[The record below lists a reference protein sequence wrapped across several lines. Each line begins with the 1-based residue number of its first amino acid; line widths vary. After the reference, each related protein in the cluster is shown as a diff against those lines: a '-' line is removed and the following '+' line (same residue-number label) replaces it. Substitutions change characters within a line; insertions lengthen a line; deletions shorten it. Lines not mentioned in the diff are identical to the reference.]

1 VIYRTCVAVILGIV
15 TACAGASAQDHPFTV
30 KDDIAMVRFSEPFPQ
45 SGVVGSEI
53 APQSPD
59 GRYFAVI
66 TSRGLL
72 ASDQIQSQVEIF
84 RREKVRAFMQ
94 PTRSS
99 QPFTPRVVATIVG
112 PVRYDGV
119 YPYAKL
125 IEDLRWSA
133 DGTSIYFKG
142 ESSSGAYQIYE
153 AKIDG
158 SGFRALTPAKWS
170 VDRYDVERDTIAY
183 TASLPDNGPID
194 RGIPI
199 NRDAWMVTGVSVDDI
214 LFPGQDSTS
223 GPETFSVW
231 VMKKSHEEWKS
242 TRMSTISF
250 RDNWRKLSFLLP
262 FKLSPRG
269 DKLIS
274 LIPVTKVPARWQSYD
289 PAAGYETWRLRVN
302 DPELIKDNNINK
314 PQEYSLIDLVKGK
327 SISLVNAPNAM
338 SLAYVEK
345 NGVAWAPDERRV
357 LVTNT
362 FLPLDQGPLSARSQR
377 TAPCAVASVDI
388 PSLHTNCLLNDQGR
402 IGTGGMRQRNS
413 QGVLDVAFGANDD
426 EALLLVDHGS
436 GKRTVETYQFDDDV
450 WKLADS
456 MPVSAAT
463 ETMAEATARNKAETN
478 GIQLVVKQ
486 GLNDPPTLWAQD
498 KQTGAERQLWD
509 PNPQFAHIEFGNA
522 SLYQWKDKTG
532 HEWSGG
538 LVKPVG
544 YVPGRR
550 YPLVIQM
557 YAFNKDQ
564 FITDG
569 SFPSA
574 FAARELASA
583 GIMVLVV
590 EKYPNTLSYVDP
602 EMALH
607 GYRSAIEHLSEAG
620 LIDPS
625 KVGVVGFSISCWLV
639 ESALVNAPHLFA
651 AATIADG
658 QANSYMEYHF
668 YGLAFQ
674 AQLEKVNGA
683 KPFGEG
689 LNKWSR
695 AVGFHLDQVQT
706 PLRIEAINPLSLLG
720 EWEIYSSLQ
729 IQNKPVD
736 LIYFPNGTHIHQK
749 PLERLESQQGDVDW
763 MRFWLQGYEDPDPAK
778 KAQYERWQHLKELQN
793 TESQTVGQPSHEVIR
808 PN

>member
-1 VIYRTCVAVILGIV
+1 VRHWTHVAAILGTV

-45 SGVVGSEI
+45 SGVAGSEI
-53 APQSPD
+53 APQSPN
-59 GRYFAVI
+59 GRYFAVV

-72 ASDQIQSQVEIF
+72 KSDQTESQVVIF
-84 RREKVRAFMQ
+84 KREKVRDFMQ
-94 PTRSS
+94 STPSS
-99 QPFTPRVVATIVG
+99 QPFAPHVIATVVGSMRYVG
-112 PVRYDGV
+112 G
-119 YPYAKL
+119 YPYATV

-142 ESSSGAYQIYE
+142 ESSSGAYQLYE

-170 VDRYDVERDTIAY
+170 VDRYDVEKDTIAY
-183 TASLPDNGPID
+183 TASLPDTRGVD

-199 NRDAWMVTGVSVDDI
+199 NHDAWRVTGFSIKDI
-214 LFPGQDSTS
+214 LFFRQNSSS
-223 GPETFSVW
+223 GTETFSVW
-231 VMKKSHEEWKS
+231 VMKKFHGVWQS
-242 TRMSTISF
+242 TRMPDLSF
-250 RDNWRKLSFLLP
+250 RDQRALSFLSQ
-262 FKLSPRG
+262 FKLSPGG
-269 DKLIS
+269 DKLIE
-274 LIPVTKVPARWQSYD
+274 IAPVTKVPALWQFYD
-289 PAAGYETWRLRVN
+289 PAAGHAYLRMRSN
-302 DPELIKDNNINK
+302 DPELMRDTEINK

-327 SISLVNAPNAM
+327 SVPLVDAPHAL

-345 NGVAWAPDERRV
+345 NSVAWAPDERRV
-357 LVTNT
+357 VVTNT
-362 FLPLDQGPLSARSQR
+362 FLPLDQDPLSARSQR

-388 PSLHTNCLLNDQGR
+388 PSLHTDCLLSDQGR
-402 IGTGGMRQRNS
+402 IGTGGMRQPFS
-413 QGVLDVAFGANDD
+413 GGVLDVAFGVNDD
-426 EALLLVDHGS
+426 EILLLIDHGS
-436 GKRTVETYQFDDDV
+436 GKRTVETYRFNDGV
-450 WKLADS
+450 WKSSDS
-456 MPVSAAT
+456 MPAS
-463 ETMAEATARNKAETN
+463 ATAKTVADATTRKKTDM
-478 GIQLVVKQ
+478 GDIQLVVKQ

-532 HEWSGG
+532 REWTGG

-557 YAFNKDQ
+557 YAFDKDQ

-607 GYRSAIEHLSEAG
+607 GYRSAIEDLSEAG
-620 LIDPS
+620 LIDPN
-625 KVGVVGFSISCWLV
+625 KVGVVGFSASCWLV

-658 QANSYMEYHF
+658 IDNSYMGYHF
-668 YGLAFQ
+668 AALSLREQ
-674 AQLEKVNGA
+674 MEKTNGVA
-683 KPFGEG
+683 PFGEG
-689 LNKWSR
+689 LTTWVKE
-695 AVGFHLDQVQT
+695 AVGFHLDQVET
-706 PLRIEAINPLSLLG
+706 PVRIEAINPLSLLG
-720 EWEIYSSLQ
+720 EWELYSSLQ
-729 IQNKPVD
+729 IQGKPVD
-736 LIYFPNGTHIHQK
+736 LIYFPNGTHIHQR

-763 MRFWLQGYEDPDPAK
+763 MRFWLQNYEDPDPAK
-778 KAQYERWQHLKELQN
+778 RSQYQRWEQLRELQDAEN
-793 TESQTVGQPSHEVIR
+793 KASENQTPSSTVH
-808 PN
+808 

>member
-1 VIYRTCVAVILGIV
+1 VRYRIYPAAILGIV

-45 SGVVGSEI
+45 SGVSGSEI

-66 TSRGLL
+66 TNRGLL
-72 ASDQIQSQVEIF
+72 KSDQTESQVVIF
-84 RREKVRAFMQ
+84 SQDKVRAFMQ
-94 PTRSS
+94 STPSS
-99 QPFTPRVVATIVG
+99 QHFMPHVVAAVVG
-112 PVRYDGV
+112 SMRYAGG
-119 YPYAKL
+119 YPYATV

-133 DGTSIYFKG
+133 DGASIYFKG
-142 ESSSGAYQIYE
+142 ESSSGAYQLYE

-170 VDRYDVERDTIAY
+170 VDRYDIEKDMIAY
-183 TASLPDNGPID
+183 TASLPDTGTID
-194 RGIPI
+194 QGIPI
-199 NRDAWMVTGVSVDDI
+199 NRDAWRVTGLSIADI
-214 LFPGQDSTS
+214 LFPSQNSRS
-223 GPETFSVW
+223 GPENFSVW
-231 VMKKSHEEWKS
+231 VMKKSHGEWKS
-242 TRMSTISF
+242 TWMPNLSF
-250 RDNWRKLSFLLP
+250 RDERSLSFLSQ
-262 FKLSPRG
+262 FKLSPEG
-269 DKLIS
+269 DKLIG
-274 LIPVTKVPARWQSYD
+274 LAPVTKVPALWQSYD
-289 PAAGYETWRLRVN
+289 PAAGYEHTRLRSN
-302 DPELIKDNNINK
+302 DPELTRDTELNK

-327 SISLVNAPNAM
+327 SIPLVDAPNAL

-345 NGVAWAPDERRV
+345 NRVAWAPDERRA

-362 FLPLDQGPLSARSQR
+362 FLPLDQGTLSARSAH
-377 TAPCAVASVDI
+377 TTPCAVASVDI
-388 PSLHTNCLLNDQGR
+388 PSLHADCLLSDEGKIR
-402 IGTGGMRQRNS
+402 TDGMRQPYS
-413 QGVLDVAFGANDD
+413 EGVLDIAFGVNDD
-426 EALLLVDHGS
+426 EVLLLIDHGS
-436 GKRTVETYQFDDDV
+436 GKRTVETYRFNDGA
-450 WKLADS
+450 WKSSDS
-456 MPVSAAT
+456 MPVSATA
-463 ETMAEATARNKAETN
+463 ETVAEATTRKKTDM
-478 GIQLVVKQ
+478 GDIQLVVKQ
-486 GLNDPPTLWAQD
+486 SLNDPPTLWAQD
-498 KQTGAERQLWD
+498 KQTAAERQLWD

-532 HEWSGG
+532 HEWTGG

-557 YAFNKDQ
+557 YKFYNDE
-564 FITDG
+564 FMTNG

-602 EMALH
+602 EMALN

-620 LIDPS
+620 LIDSS
-625 KVGVVGFSISCWLV
+625 KVGVVGFSASCWLV
-639 ESALVNAPHLFA
+639 GNALVNAPHLFA

-658 QANSYMEYHF
+658 IQNSYMEYHF
-668 YGLAFQ
+668 AGLALREQ
-674 AQLEKVNGA
+674 MEKTNGS

-689 LNKWSR
+689 LKTWVNE
-695 AVGFHLDQVQT
+695 AVGFHLDRVQT
-706 PLRIEAINPLSLLG
+706 PVRVEAITPLSILG
-720 EWEIYSSLQ
+720 EWELYSSLQ

-763 MRFWLQGYEDPDPAK
+763 MRFWLQGYEDSDPS
-778 KAQYERWQHLKELQN
+778 KADQYKRWEHLRELQDAEN
-793 TESQTVGQPSHEVIR
+793 KADSQPIAAKPH
-808 PN
+808 